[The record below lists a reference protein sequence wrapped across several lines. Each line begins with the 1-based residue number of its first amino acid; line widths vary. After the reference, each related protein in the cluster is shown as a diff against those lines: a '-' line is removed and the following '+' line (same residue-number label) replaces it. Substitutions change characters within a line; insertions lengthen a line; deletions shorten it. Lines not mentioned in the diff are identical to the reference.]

1 VKHTIVLS
9 DLHLWEAVP
18 GDGLWMRY
26 RQRRYFPDEGVLALL
41 RRMMAR
47 CEPGSIELV
56 LAGDVFDFDVARPD
70 GAHDPPRTEQD
81 AVARMHS
88 ILDDHEPL
96 LDGFAALLDRGHAL
110 VLLAG
115 NHDLPVVLT
124 AVREALRGR
133 ISAALSRAGLTPAR
147 VASCLSRVRVKGWFH
162 VTDDGILIEHGNQ
175 YDAYTS
181 VPHPLW
187 PVSSRRPTIQ
197 QTMGSLTM
205 RHLIGRLGYFNPN
218 VDESFI
224 LSLGGYFTHWV
235 RYYLFTRRSL
245 ALRWGLG
252 TLRVATGLLRE
263 TEEKH
268 SARDAV
274 SLLRA
279 AAETGCLPEK
289 ILRHAALEEP
299 AALRRAARIL
309 CLDALAQAFAVLLAL
324 MIAWVNGTAGAVAL
338 ALALAFSVVCRAL
351 LPDGQLGASYRAMRA
366 AQREIARIHGVR
378 AVVFGH
384 THLPEGRWE
393 DGVFLG
399 NCGSWSPMY
408 LDIACTIPVQTAQPF
423 VWLRSDGAQLEGG
436 LYRFD
441 GASVAL
447 GSAERPT
454 VEAPPGRTLR
464 PAV

>member
-1 VKHTIVLS
+1 MVRS
-9 DLHLWEAVP
+9 AV
-18 GDGLWMRY
+18 R
-26 RQRRYFPDEGVLALL
+26 
-41 RRMMAR
+41 
-47 CEPGSIELV
+47 
-56 LAGDVFDFDVARPD
+56 
-70 GAHDPPRTEQD
+70 
-81 AVARMHS
+81 
-88 ILDDHEPL
+88 
-96 LDGFAALLDRGHAL
+96 AALRA
-110 VLLAG
+110 
-115 NHDLPVVLT
+115 
-124 AVREALRGR
+124 R
-133 ISAALSRAGLTPAR
+133 IAAALARAGLSSSRVDACMAR
-147 VASCLSRVRVKGWFH
+147 VVIKGWFH
-162 VTDDGILIEHGNQ
+162 RTDDGVLIEHGNQ

-205 RHLIGRLGYFNPN
+205 RYLIGRLGYFNPN
-218 VDESFI
+218 VDESFL
-224 LSLGGYFTHWV
+224 LSLGGYFAHWV

-252 TLRVATGLLRE
+252 TLMVATGLLRE

-268 SARDAV
+268 AARDAV
-274 SLLRA
+274 SLLCAVR
-279 AAETGCLPEK
+279 ETGCPPERV
-289 ILRHAALEEP
+289 LRHAALEQP
-299 AALRRAARIL
+299 AALRRAARLL
-309 CLDALAQAFAVLLAL
+309 CLDWFAQGLAVLIALA
-324 MIAWVNGTAGAVAL
+324 IARIDSTAGAVAL
-338 ALALAFSVVCRAL
+338 TLALAFAVVCRVV
-351 LPDGQLGASYRAMRA
+351 LPDGQLGENYRAVRE
-366 AQREIARIHGVR
+366 AQREIARIHGAR

-408 LDIACTIPVQTAQPF
+408 LDIACTIPVQTAKPF

-441 GASVAL
+441 GASVTP

-454 VEAPPGRTLR
+454 VEAPPGLALR